1 MSVSTQNLEFKEGD
15 TPVSTATIRAT
26 TAPPKPPKPKKNPP
40 PKPPKPILQQP
51 QVYDPQVYVKS
62 GFSETLKSRPTKPA
76 SKPSTIC
83 SSISYSG
90 GLNVSNFG
98 YYIPSQIPKLTRK
111 KIYKQTKINPSKINP
126 SKINPSKNN
135 PSKINPS
142 KIKQPKIKQTR
153 KKHNSN

>member
-1 MSVSTQNLEFKEGD
+1 MSVSTEFKEGD
-15 TPVSTATIRAT
+15 TPVSNATIIDT
-26 TAPPKPPKPKKNPP
+26 TAPQKPPKPKKNPP
-40 PKPPKPILQQP
+40 TKPPKPILQQP
-51 QVYDPQVYVKS
+51 QVYEPQVYEPQVKS
-62 GFSETLKSRPTKPA
+62 GFSETLKTRPTKPA

-83 SSISYSG
+83 SSIFYSG

-111 KIYKQTKINPSKINP
+111 KIYKQTKINPSKTNP
-126 SKINPSKNN
+126 SKTN

-153 KKHNSN
+153 KKHHSN